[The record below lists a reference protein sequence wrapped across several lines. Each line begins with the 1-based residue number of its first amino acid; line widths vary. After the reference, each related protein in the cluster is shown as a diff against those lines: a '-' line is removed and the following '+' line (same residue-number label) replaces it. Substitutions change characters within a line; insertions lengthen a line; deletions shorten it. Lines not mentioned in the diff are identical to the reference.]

1 MNTAT
6 AYPSNLSVLGGKDV
20 APVTTQPSREL
31 SIDELV
37 WVGGGSGVTGTK

>member
-6 AYPSNLSVLGGKDV
+6 AYPSNLSVLGGLDV
-20 APVTTQPSREL
+20 AQVTTESSREL